1 MLIREFQDPS
11 STKLAALGQFLL
23 GRAQDTNAKKTVN
36 VDTFIGLARD
46 MGIDITPER
55 LQILSTQDPLRN
67 IIANIEGDTVVFK
80 GAGEETVAPNMSVD
94 QARATVNQM
103 AKRAID
109 IK

>member
-55 LQILSTQDPLRN
+55 LQVLSTQDPLRN

-80 GAGEETVAPNMSVD
+80 GADETVTPTMNVD
-94 QARATVNQM
+94 QARATVDRM

-109 IK
+109 LK

>member
-55 LQILSTQDPLRN
+55 LQTLVTQEPLSN
-67 IIANIEGDTVVFK
+67 IIANIQGDTIVFK
-80 GAGEETVAPNMSVD
+80 GAEETVSPTMSVD
-94 QARATVNQM
+94 TARATVNQM

-109 IK
+109 LK

>member
-1 MLIREFQDPS
+1 MLIREFQYPS

-80 GAGEETVAPNMSVD
+80 GAEETVTPTMNVD
-94 QARATVNQM
+94 QARATVDRM

-109 IK
+109 LK

>member
-11 STKLAALGQFLL
+11 SIKLAALGQFLL

-36 VDTFIGLARD
+36 VATFIGLARD

-80 GAGEETVAPNMSVD
+80 GAEETVTPTMNVD
-94 QARATVNQM
+94 QARATVDRM

-109 IK
+109 LK

>member
-80 GAGEETVAPNMSVD
+80 GAEETVTPTMNVD

-109 IK
+109 LK

>member
-55 LQILSTQDPLRN
+55 LQVLSTQDPLRN

-80 GAGEETVAPNMSVD
+80 GAEETVTPTMNVD
-94 QARATVNQM
+94 QARATVDRM

-109 IK
+109 LK